1 MEDESFK
8 RDLDELFRLFNKLIK
23 NKSINDVPGINTGML
38 KQFEFFFS
46 NYDSMK
52 DQLIYQLQGQY
63 GDSVKEMVRM
73 LVKQLRDEVG
83 EDDLLNIAE
92 EAEVI
97 EVIEEPQIEKELQQI
112 TGKTEREKIDELLK
126 KPGLTEEQVNELL
139 DKRSNL

>member
-23 NKSINDVPGINTGML
+23 DKSIDDVPGLNTGML
-38 KQFEFFFS
+38 KQFEFFFA

-52 DQLIYQLQGQY
+52 DQLMYQLQGQY
-63 GDSVKEMVRM
+63 GDSVKEMVRT
-73 LVKQLRDEVG
+73 LVKQLREEVG
-83 EDDLLNIAE
+83 EDDFLNVAE
-92 EAEVI
+92 EA

>member
-8 RDLDELFRLFNKLIK
+8 KDLDELFRLFNKLVK
-23 NKSINDVPGINTGML
+23 DKSIDDVPGLNTGML

-46 NYDSMK
+46 NYEGMK

-63 GDSVKEMVRM
+63 GDSVKEMVRT
-73 LVKQLRDEVG
+73 LVKQLREEVG
-83 EDDLLNIAE
+83 EDDFLSLEE
-92 EAEVI
+92 EA
-97 EVIEEPQIEKELQQI
+97 EVIEEPQIEEELQQI

-126 KPGLTEEQVNELL
+126 KPGLTEEQVNKLL